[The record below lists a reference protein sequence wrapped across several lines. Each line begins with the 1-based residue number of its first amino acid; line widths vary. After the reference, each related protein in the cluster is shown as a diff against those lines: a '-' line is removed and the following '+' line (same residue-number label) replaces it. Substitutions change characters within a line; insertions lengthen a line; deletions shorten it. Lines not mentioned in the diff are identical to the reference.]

1 MLMFELDVDSSDA
14 VVWFFHCR
22 DYYNASTA
30 LENHPEEASFS
41 DPVCTLQA
49 FSAECGLK
57 SLLSLCKIKKRKG
70 HDLVKLFE
78 MLPDSSRLELTSEF
92 NLLYHCDFKGELE
105 KIKDDFI
112 DSRYCLTD
120 PQKNGRVFSVSSLN
134 NVSKFLYPFL
144 KPKIEVIL
152 HEHVSAS
159 L

>member
-1 MLMFELDVDSSDA
+1 MFELLDVDSSDA

-22 DYYNASTA
+22 DYYNASTV
-30 LENHPEEASFS
+30 LDNHPDESNFS
-41 DPVCTLQA
+41 SAVCTLQA

-57 SLLSLCKIKKRKG
+57 SLLSLCNIEKRRG

-78 MLPDSSRLELTSEF
+78 MLPESSRSELTAKF
-92 NLLYHCDFKGELE
+92 NLLYHCDFKDELE
-105 KIKDDFI
+105 MIKDDFI

-120 PQKNGRVFSVSSLN
+120 TERDGRVFSVSSLN

-144 KPKIEVIL
+144 KPKIEAIL
-152 HEHVSAS
+152 HRYVSAS